1 MTEHHSERP
10 RTKYHCKRCHF
21 EYETGSPKPRC
32 PRCRSRQRTEIVR
45 NNHHNHHEDV
55 VGLEGKPFIHR
66 GLTKRIV
73 PPRPINPL
81 EGPLRQLEAHVGG
94 LMVEVENLT
103 TQCSKDRKMLNIL
116 TAITVL
122 LIASVIY
129 LLVR

>member
-1 MTEHHSERP
+1 MAEHQTERQ

-32 PRCRSRQRTEIVR
+32 PRCRSRQRTEIIHSNR
-45 NNHHNHHEDV
+45 QDDL
-55 VGLEGKPFIHR
+55 VGLEGKPMRQHHLGR
-66 GLTKRIV
+66 RNTLLKPT
-73 PPRPINPL
+73 NPL
-81 EGPLRQLEAHVGG
+81 ETPLRQLEAHVGG
-94 LMVEVENLT
+94 LKREVENLT

-122 LIASVIY
+122 LIVSVIY

>member
-1 MTEHHSERP
+1 MAEHQTERQ

-32 PRCRSRQRTEIVR
+32 PRCRSRQRTEIIHS
-45 NNHHNHHEDV
+45 NHQDDL
-55 VGLEGKPFIHR
+55 VGLEGKPLRQHHLGR
-66 GLTKRIV
+66 RNTLPKPT
-73 PPRPINPL
+73 NPL
-81 EGPLRQLEAHVGG
+81 ETPLRQLEAHVGG
-94 LMVEVENLT
+94 LKLEVENLT

-122 LIASVIY
+122 LIVSVIY

>member
-1 MTEHHSERP
+1 MIEHHSERQ

-32 PRCRSRQRTEIVR
+32 PRCRSRQRTEII
-45 NNHHNHHEDV
+45 HSKHQDDV

-66 GLTKRIV
+66 GLTRRIA
-73 PPRPINPL
+73 PPKPTNPL
-81 EGPLRQLEAHVGG
+81 EAPQRQLEAHVGG
-94 LMVEVENLT
+94 LKLDVENLT
-103 TQCSKDRKMLNIL
+103 IQCSKDRKMLNIL

-122 LIASVIY
+122 LIVSVIY

>member
-1 MTEHHSERP
+1 MTEHHSERQ

-32 PRCRSRQRTEIVR
+32 PRCRSRQRTEIIHSNR
-45 NNHHNHHEDV
+45 QDDL
-55 VGLEGKPFIHR
+55 VGLEGKPMRQHSLGRRNI
-66 GLTKRIV
+66 LPKPT
-73 PPRPINPL
+73 NPL

-122 LIASVIY
+122 LIVSVIY

>member
-1 MTEHHSERP
+1 MTEHQTERQ

-32 PRCRSRQRTEIVR
+32 PRCRSRQRTEIF
-45 NNHHNHHEDV
+45 HSKHQDDV
-55 VGLEGKPFIHR
+55 VGLEGKPIGHYHSSR
-66 GLTKRIV
+66 RIA
-73 PPRPINPL
+73 PPKPVNPL

-94 LMVEVENLT
+94 LKLDVENLT

-122 LIASVIY
+122 LIVSVIY

>member
-1 MTEHHSERP
+1 MTEHHSERQ

-32 PRCRSRQRTEIVR
+32 PRCRSRQRTEIIHSHS
-45 NNHHNHHEDV
+45 NHQDDL
-55 VGLEGKPFIHR
+55 VGLEGKPMRQHHLGR
-66 GLTKRIV
+66 RNTLPKPT
-73 PPRPINPL
+73 NPL
-81 EGPLRQLEAHVGG
+81 ETPLRQLEAHVGG
-94 LMVEVENLT
+94 LTLDVENLT

-122 LIASVIY
+122 LIVSVIY

>member
-1 MTEHHSERP
+1 MTEHQTERQ

-32 PRCRSRQRTEIVR
+32 PRCRSRQRTEIIHSNR
-45 NNHHNHHEDV
+45 QDDL
-55 VGLEGKPFIHR
+55 VGLEGKPMRQHNLGR
-66 GLTKRIV
+66 RNTLSKPT
-73 PPRPINPL
+73 NPL
-81 EGPLRQLEAHVGG
+81 ETPLRQLEAHVGG
-94 LMVEVENLT
+94 LKQEVENLT

-122 LIASVIY
+122 LIVSVIY

>member
-1 MTEHHSERP
+1 MTEHQTERQ

-45 NNHHNHHEDV
+45 NNHHEDV

-66 GLTKRIV
+66 GKRIV
-73 PPRPINPL
+73 PPRPIKPL
-81 EGPLRQLEAHVGG
+81 EDPLRQLEAHVGG
-94 LMVEVENLT
+94 LKLEVENLT

-122 LIASVIY
+122 LIVSVIY
-129 LLVR
+129 LLVRWQHD

>member
-1 MTEHHSERP
+1 MTEHHSERQ

-32 PRCRSRQRTEIVR
+32 PRCRSRQRTEITHSNR
-45 NNHHNHHEDV
+45 QQDDV

-66 GLTKRIV
+66 GLTRRNTLPK
-73 PPRPINPL
+73 PTNSL
-81 EGPLRQLEAHVGG
+81 EGPLRQLEAHVCG

-122 LIASVIY
+122 LIVSVIY

>member
-1 MTEHHSERP
+1 MTEHQTERQ

-32 PRCRSRQRTEIVR
+32 PRCRSRQRTVVFHSNANR
-45 NNHHNHHEDV
+45 KNDL

-66 GLTKRIV
+66 GLTKRIA

-81 EGPLRQLEAHVGG
+81 EDPLRRLEAHVGG
-94 LMVEVENLT
+94 LKQEVENLT

-122 LIASVIY
+122 LIVSVIY

>member
-1 MTEHHSERP
+1 MTEHQTERQ

-32 PRCRSRQRTEIVR
+32 PRCRSRQRTEIIHSNR
-45 NNHHNHHEDV
+45 QDDL
-55 VGLEGKPFIHR
+55 VGLEGKPMRQHNLVR
-66 GLTKRIV
+66 RNTLSKPT
-73 PPRPINPL
+73 NPL
-81 EGPLRQLEAHVGG
+81 ETPLRQLEAHVGG
-94 LMVEVENLT
+94 LKQEVENLT

-122 LIASVIY
+122 LIVSVIY

>member
-1 MTEHHSERP
+1 MTEHQTERQ

-32 PRCRSRQRTEIVR
+32 PRCRSRQRTEIIHSNR
-45 NNHHNHHEDV
+45 QDDL
-55 VGLEGKPFIHR
+55 VGLEGKPLRQHSLGR
-66 GLTKRIV
+66 RNTLPKPT
-73 PPRPINPL
+73 NPL
-81 EGPLRQLEAHVGG
+81 ETPLRQLEAHVGS
-94 LMVEVENLT
+94 LKLEVENLT

-122 LIASVIY
+122 LIVSVIY

>member
-1 MTEHHSERP
+1 MAEYQTERQ

-32 PRCRSRQRTEIVR
+32 PRWRERQRTEIIHSNR
-45 NNHHNHHEDV
+45 QQDDV
-55 VGLEGKPFIHR
+55 VGLEGKPFVHR
-66 GLTKRIV
+66 GLTRRIA
-73 PPRPINPL
+73 PPKPVSPL

-94 LMVEVENLT
+94 LKLDVENLT
-103 TQCSKDRKMLNIL
+103 IQCSKDRKMLNIL

-122 LIASVIY
+122 LIVSVIY

>member
-1 MTEHHSERP
+1 MTEHHSERQ

-32 PRCRSRQRTEIVR
+32 PRCRSRQRTEIIHSNR
-45 NNHHNHHEDV
+45 QQDDV
-55 VGLEGKPFIHR
+55 VGLEGKPFVHR
-66 GLTKRIV
+66 GLTRRIA
-73 PPRPINPL
+73 PPKPINPL

-94 LMVEVENLT
+94 LKLDIENLT
-103 TQCSKDRKMLNIL
+103 IQCSKDRKMLNIL

-122 LIASVIY
+122 LIVSVIY

>member
-1 MTEHHSERP
+1 MTEHQTERQ

-32 PRCRSRQRTEIVR
+32 PRCRSRQRTEIIHSNR
-45 NNHHNHHEDV
+45 QDDL
-55 VGLEGKPFIHR
+55 VGLEGKPMRQHSLGR
-66 GLTKRIV
+66 RNTLPKPT
-73 PPRPINPL
+73 NPL
-81 EGPLRQLEAHVGG
+81 ETPLRQLEAHVGG
-94 LMVEVENLT
+94 LKLEVENLT

-122 LIASVIY
+122 LIVSVIY

>member
-1 MTEHHSERP
+1 MAEHHSERQ

-32 PRCRSRQRTEIVR
+32 PRCRSRQRTEIIHSNR
-45 NNHHNHHEDV
+45 QDDL
-55 VGLEGKPFIHR
+55 VGLEGKPLRQH
-66 GLTKRIV
+66 GLGRRNTIPK
-73 PPRPINPL
+73 PTNSL

-94 LMVEVENLT
+94 LKLDVENLT
-103 TQCSKDRKMLNIL
+103 IQCSKDRKMLNIL

-122 LIASVIY
+122 LIVSVIY

>member
-32 PRCRSRQRTEIVR
+32 PRCRSRQRTEIF
-45 NNHHNHHEDV
+45 HSKHQDDV
-55 VGLEGKPFIHR
+55 VGLEGKPLGYHHSGR
-66 GLTKRIV
+66 RIT
-73 PPRPINPL
+73 PPKPTNPL

-94 LMVEVENLT
+94 LKLDVENLT
-103 TQCSKDRKMLNIL
+103 IQCSKDRKMLNIL

-122 LIASVIY
+122 LIVSVIY